1 MAASWRVPHAEGLP
15 GLRGVAG
22 ADDEGVHTP
31 RSFARVLALVLLA
44 STAAACSGA
53 DAQAV
58 HEPDLVV
65 GIITVGPV
73 DDLGYNQAVAEG
85 ARALARRLPN
95 VRVVLRT
102 DVPEDERA
110 EQVLQELVDD
120 EGAGLLLATSFGHLD
135 AARAVATGNP
145 DVVVLHQGALEG
157 DPDLPN
163 LGTYWGSDE
172 EVMLEAGVAAGL
184 ATTSGRIGMVAAYPI
199 STTWSVSSA
208 LLLGARTARPDAV
221 VDLAI
226 SGSWCDPDGQVA
238 AAQRLLDDGAD
249 VLAMHVDC
257 TAPLLE
263 LAEER
268 GVPVVGYHVD
278 GSEVAPDAWLVGVV
292 WSWAD
297 TYEAIT
303 RTVLDGSFADSR
315 FAGDWRGSSDADDNP
330 VVRASFGPAL
340 PPEARDRALDLVA
353 TAPEPF
359 VGPLLGSD
367 GRVLAGPGEVLDRI
381 ALDAMDVPVVGVV
394 GDVP

>member
-1 MAASWRVPHAEGLP
+1 MAAVWRASHVGGLP
-15 GLRGVAG
+15 SRPGVAG
-22 ADDEGVHTP
+22 ADDEDVHTP
-31 RSFARVLALVLLA
+31 RSFTRVLAAVLLA
-44 STAAACSGA
+44 GTAVACSGA
-53 DAQAV
+53 DAQVA

-95 VRVVLRT
+95 VRVVLRA

-110 EQVLQELVDD
+110 GQVLQELVDE

-135 AARAVATGNP
+135 AARAVATENP

-172 EVMLEAGVAAGL
+172 EVMLEVGVAAGL
-184 ATTSGRIGMVAAYPI
+184 ATTSGRIGMVVAFPI

-221 VDLAI
+221 VDLAV
-226 SGSWCDPDGQVA
+226 SGSWCDPDEQVA
-238 AAQRLLDDGAD
+238 AAQRLLDEGAD
-249 VLAMHVDC
+249 VLAMHLDC

-268 GVPVVGYHVD
+268 GVPVIGYHVD
-278 GSEVAPDAWLVGVV
+278 GSEVAPDAWLAGVV

-303 RTVLDGSFADSR
+303 RAVLDGGFAASP
-315 FAGDWRGSSDADDNP
+315 FAGDWRGSSEAGDNP

-340 PPEARDRALDLVA
+340 PPAARDRVVELVDA
-353 TAPEPF
+353 APEPF

-367 GRVLAGPGEVLDRI
+367 GRVLAGPGEVLDRA
-381 ALDAMDVPVVGVV
+381 ALDTMQAPVAGVV